1 MNIVMTIGGSDPIA
15 GAGIQADIKTISATG
30 CYGCSVITAVT
41 AQNTAKVMDVYDLP
55 VDIVKAQFEAIVDDL
70 KVDAVKIGMLSNAEI
85 IYTVIDLLK
94 RYKLRNIVIDP
105 VLTSSSGKKLLEDSA
120 INALKE
126 LIKIADLATPNK
138 DEAELIFGIKFIKS
152 DISYEIKDRIGNFGV
167 SNVLI
172 KGGHFEGEYSK
183 DILFTNGTIIDFSSE
198 RLDKKDVHGT
208 GCTLSSAIASFLAQ
222 KNDIV
227 TSVRYAKEYIL
238 KAIQNSIKF
247 NENNKQRLIDHFYK
261 RDSNRKFVCE
271 SDIENGA

>member
-1 MNIVMTIGGSDPIA
+1 MNIVMTIGGSDSIA

-55 VDIVKAQFEAIVDDL
+55 VDIVKAQFKAIVDDL

-105 VLTSSSGKKLLEDSA
+105 VLTSSSGKKLLEHSA

-167 SNVLI
+167 SNLLI

-271 SDIENGA
+271 SDI